1 MKNLSFLLLAGL
13 LTMTACQ
20 SNGKKKPSAEEL
32 MEKAS
37 KNPGANAGS
46 SKFEISAPA
55 GWEKKDTLM
64 NGIQITYMLSPM
76 AEGNFR
82 ANINIVTQ
90 SMGDKT
96 PDSYFD
102 LNLSQMGKYLQNYSA
117 GKNGE
122 KQINGLPA
130 KWMTYSHTMT
140 GNDIEVLAYIVPKD
154 GIAYIISCSAPKG
167 TLNKYQASFDESVGS
182 FKVQ

>member
-1 MKNLSFLLLAGL
+1 MRNLSFLLLAGI

-20 SNGKKKPSAEEL
+20 SNDKKKPSTKEL

-37 KNPGANAGS
+37 TNPGANAGS
-46 SKFEISAPA
+46 SKFDISAPA

-64 NGIQITYMLSPM
+64 NGIQITYMLSPTT
-76 AEGNFR
+76 EGNFR

-90 SMGDKT
+90 SMGDRT

-102 LNLSQMGKYLQNYSA
+102 LNLSQMAQYLQNYSA

-167 TLNKYQASFDESVGS
+167 TLSKYQASFDESVGS